1 MYVDKSTEYY
11 LIHSMARTK
20 KQIKDMLPS
29 EIKEHNH
36 KIIRQRIEEQNR
48 INGLK
53 NNNSRFIY

>member
-1 MYVDKSTEYY
+1 MAFVDKNTEYY
-11 LIHSMARTK
+11 LIHSMGLTK
-20 KQIKDMLPS
+20 KQVKDMTLG

-53 NNNSRFIY
+53 RNKS